1 MQIKKKV
8 IDKNEVKLKI
18 GNPSGNIVPKKHC
31 PSPGFSVLPRFLGRL
46 MKISIFINCRTK
58 DEMRGKYTVQLT
70 VAGQK
75 FVGEADLPQ
84 AAKHNAALQV

>member
-1 MQIKKKV
+1 
-8 IDKNEVKLKI
+8 
-18 GNPSGNIVPKKHC
+18 
-31 PSPGFSVLPRFLGRL
+31 

-75 FVGEADLPQ
+75 FIGEADLPQ